1 MASQTSDLTAS
12 RPSRAK
18 RWLREPLLHFLVA
31 GLALFAIYRTL
42 NPIPEQP
49 DEGKRIVITEDDLR
63 QVQIA
68 WRAQW
73 QRFPTPD
80 EMRGLVDS
88 KIREE
93 ILYREAMALGLEK
106 GDTIVKRRLAQKM
119 EFLADDISTLREP
132 QIDELKA
139 WFENNQDRF
148 ALPTLVSFHHAYF
161 SPDRRGTHAR
171 DDAFG
176 GLRKLAGHSNDLDAL
191 NGLADP
197 FMFQDYYGE
206 RSFDQVANIFGTEFA
221 NSLFALK
228 PGAWQGPIESGLGW
242 HLVLIDA
249 ITPGRV
255 PAFDEIAADV
265 KVQWTD
271 QQRVE
276 LRSRAFE
283 LMKAR
288 YEIVFPAGVIEG
300 SSEANAMPPSASR

>member
-1 MASQTSDLTAS
+1 LQTSNPTAS
-12 RPSRAK
+12 WLSRPR
-18 RWLREPLLHFLVA
+18 RWLREPLLHFLAA
-31 GLALFAIYRTL
+31 GLALFVIYRL
-42 NPIPEQP
+42 LHPIPEQP
-49 DEGKRIVITEDDLR
+49 DEGNRIVLTDNDLR

-119 EFLADDISTLREP
+119 EFLADDISSLREP

-139 WFENNQDRF
+139 WFEKNQERF
-148 ALPTLVSFHHAYF
+148 ALPTLVSFHHVYF
-161 SPDRRGTHAR
+161 SPDRRGAHAR
-171 DDAFG
+171 EDAMG
-176 GLRKLAGHSNDLDAL
+176 GLQRLAAGSSNDLDTSRQ
-191 NGLADP
+191 LADP

-206 RSFDQVANIFGTEFA
+206 RSLDQVANIFGAEFA
-221 NSLFALK
+221 KFLFALK
-228 PGAWQGPIESGLGW
+228 PGSWQGPIESGLGW
-242 HLVLIDA
+242 HLVLIDLIA
-249 ITPGRV
+249 PGRV
-255 PAFDEIAADV
+255 PPFDEIAPEV
-265 KVQWTD
+265 KAQWTD

-276 LRSRAFE
+276 LRNRTFE

-288 YEIVFPAGVIEG
+288 YQIVFPAGVIEG
-300 SSEANAMPPSASR
+300 SPEPNAMPLKASR